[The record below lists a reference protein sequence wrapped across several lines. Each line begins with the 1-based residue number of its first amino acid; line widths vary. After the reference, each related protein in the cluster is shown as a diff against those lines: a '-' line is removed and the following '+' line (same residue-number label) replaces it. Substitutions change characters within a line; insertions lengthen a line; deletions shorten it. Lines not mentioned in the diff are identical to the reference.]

1 MGNDENQSGV
11 YFLKNYI
18 IIPLS
23 EKDKLKRP
31 LLFTILKDVVKGVRK
46 MAEINLE
53 SKAYELLK
61 DKINLIKN
69 KGKAIYLVGPIQLP
83 VNLDGETVNFQWYC
97 WLKHDEVTGDYEK
110 IIENLASANLAEYQ
124 QSSVLVY
131 GDFEESDEALIR
143 LHSICHT
150 GDIFGSKRCDCG
162 FQLKE
167 SMKKIKEHGAGA
179 LFYLANHEGRGIG
192 LFSKAMAYVLQENGF
207 DTVEANESLG
217 FDNDLRK
224 YDDAITVL
232 KTLRTKP
239 VTLIT
244 NNPNKLQALRDSG
257 MHVAGRT
264 PLWGDVSEYN
274 RKYLETK
281 VVKSGHMRAKENSSK

>member
-1 MGNDENQSGV
+1 MGHP
-11 YFLKNYI
+11 K
-18 IIPLS
+18 
-23 EKDKLKRP
+23 
-31 LLFTILKDVVKGVRK
+31 
-46 MAEINLE
+46 LE
-53 SKAYELLK
+53 SHVFSVLK
-61 DKINLIKN
+61 DKIQLIKN
-69 KGKAIYLVGPIQLP
+69 NGSAIYLVGPIQLP
-83 VNLDGETVNFQWYC
+83 VNLYGETVVFEWYS
-97 WLKHDEVTGDYEK
+97 WLNHDEVTEDYEK
-110 IIENLASANLAEYQ
+110 IIDHLASANLAEYQ

-131 GDFEESDEALIR
+131 GDFEQDEEALIR

-167 SMKKIKEHGAGA
+167 SMKKIKEHGSGA

-192 LFSKAMAYVLQENGF
+192 LFSKAMAYVLQENGY

-217 FDNDLRK
+217 FDNDLRN

-232 KTLRTKP
+232 KSLRTKP

-244 NNPNKLQALRDSG
+244 NNPEKLAALRDSG

-274 RKYLETK
+274 EKYLETK
-281 VVKSGHMRAKENSSK
+281 IVKSGHMRAERTCPND